1 MTQIGLRR
9 DLVIVA
15 CAITAGIH
23 GALTPE
29 HFAEGRG
36 PGMGFAASTLV
47 LAAIAVAVTLRPA
60 STLAL
65 TAALATLVSLL
76 VAYGLAITIG
86 VPVLHP
92 EPEPIDGLALATKAI
107 ELVGV
112 LAAWSLVRRPSVAL
126 IDNPHLKGTSTT

>member
-1 MTQIGLRR
+1 MTPAGLRR

-15 CAITAGIH
+15 CAISAGIH

-29 HFAEGRG
+29 HFAEGTG
-36 PGMGFAASTLV
+36 PGMGFAAATV
-47 LAAIAVAVTLRPA
+47 ALAAIAVTVTLRPA

-65 TAALATLVSLL
+65 TAALTSLVGLV
-76 VAYGLAITIG
+76 VAYGLAITTG

-92 EPEPIDGLALATKAI
+92 APEPIDGLALATKAI

-112 LAAWSLVRRPSVAL
+112 LAAWTLVRRPSVAL